1 MVKCPFC
8 HATHVDNTIF
18 CSECG
23 TYLLEDDERETDR
36 LNESEIGWVGED
48 TDDSGIVSSVQAGP
62 RPIAIRLRI
71 GSKKREVELPLNRV
85 IHIGRVDPA
94 ENTFPELDLTEDSR
108 QSKRVSRRHAR
119 ILKQGDTVIVEDI
132 GSVNGT
138 FINGKRLDPYVPEVL
153 NDGDTLQFGTLLAE
167 VKVLKR

>member
-36 LNESEIGWVGED
+36 LNESEIGWVGEN

-62 RPIAIRLRI
+62 RPMAIRLRI

-94 ENTFPELDLTEDSR
+94 ENTFPELDLTEDSL

-119 ILKQGDTVIVEDI
+119 ILKQGDTVVVEDI

-153 NDGDTLQFGTLLAE
+153 EDGDTLQFGTLLAE
-167 VKVLKR
+167 IKVLKR